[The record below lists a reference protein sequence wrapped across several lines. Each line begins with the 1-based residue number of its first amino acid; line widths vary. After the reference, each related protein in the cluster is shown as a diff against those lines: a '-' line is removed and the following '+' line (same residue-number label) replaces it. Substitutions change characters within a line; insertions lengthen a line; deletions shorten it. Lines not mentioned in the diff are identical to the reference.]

1 MDDDKDPN
9 EPLDL
14 DDEVLGLEPEDE
26 TEEAEL
32 DSMGMHIEEPKD
44 DEAI

>member
-1 MDDDKDPN
+1 MDDDKDLN

-14 DDEVLGLEPEDE
+14 DEEQPELEG
-26 TEEAEL
+26 EEAEL

-44 DEAI
+44 DAF

>member
-1 MDDDKDPN
+1 MDDDKDPY

-14 DDEVLGLEPEDE
+14 DDEEPTGLEEE
-26 TEEAEL
+26 SEEAEL

-44 DEAI
+44 DDFI

>member
-1 MDDDKDPN
+1 MDDDEKDLD

-14 DDEVLGLEPEDE
+14 DDEVSDLEG
-26 TEEAEL
+26 EEAEL

-44 DEAI
+44 DTF

>member
-14 DDEVLGLEPEDE
+14 DDEVGLDDE

-44 DEAI
+44 DDLV